1 MEIILEQT
9 PNLFLGKLRLRR
21 KRELEQL
28 AEQRGGN
35 MSLLTIA
42 RTSDITP
49 PPQATLWKRL
59 ILPKCR
65 KLPSGAGALGVA
77 LQPGSF
83 SLPWYLPLT
92 YVVTP
97 TIISFYLSLRSP

>member
-1 MEIILEQT
+1 MEQT

-21 KRELEQL
+21 KRELGQL

-35 MSLLTIA
+35 TSLLTVA
-42 RTSDITP
+42 RTSDTTP
-49 PPQATLWKRL
+49 LPQATLWKRL
-59 ILPKCR
+59 ILPKRR
-65 KLPSGAGALGVA
+65 KLPSGALRSLGVA

-92 YVVTP
+92 CVVTP
-97 TIISFYLSLRSP
+97 TVSFYLSLRSP

>member
-1 MEIILEQT
+1 MEQT
-9 PNLFLGKLRLRR
+9 SNLFLGKLRLRR

-35 MSLLTIA
+35 MSLLTVA
-42 RTSDITP
+42 RISDTTP
-49 PPQATLWKRL
+49 LPQATLWKRL
-59 ILPKCR
+59 SLPKHR
-65 KLPSGAGALGVA
+65 KLPSGALGVA

-97 TIISFYLSLRSP
+97 AISFYLSLRSP